1 MNKFKIFIAVISSSL
16 SVLNAQEIDAVKKTI
31 DAEQFEKAKSM
42 LKSIIAAKPTNGEAP
57 FLLGNIYLYQNYAD
71 SAKVA
76 YQIGLSAKE
85 FQHYNNIGMGQIDLD
100 NGNVAA
106 AQANFAL
113 ATKNIKKK
121 DLQEYVYIARAF
133 MASDKPDYKSAIA
146 ILEKAKLV
154 NFQDPQ
160 VLLALGDAYFGDKNQ
175 NDSYKAYRD
184 AFTADSNLIRAK
196 VKLGVLLKGAQV
208 FEKAV
213 ESYNGVLAT
222 NPNYGPVYREL
233 AETYYLWGNKDAKN
247 YKDYNKKALDFY
259 EKYMSLTDYSLTSR
273 MRHADF
279 LILAK
284 DYVALEKEATELQ
297 KIAGINPRIMR
308 YLGYASYQNGNTDL
322 AIKSLEEFLANPN
335 SKKIPRDAFVLGQ
348 AKMKKATGAD
358 GKIVDPVLFNEAV
371 GIFKTSIVDEP
382 KLAEEINEIGSSL
395 FKQKSYDQAAT
406 VFEIATGNKESRNY
420 AEDNIY
426 YGYCIYYGY
435 DKTKPNL
442 PALDRADAAFSV
454 AIESY
459 PTVPAYR
466 YFKAKIN
473 DLLEKDDVMAKSYQ
487 DYIDT
492 STAKGVDELAKNKTK
507 IIEAYNNMGAFYAFT
522 DKVKAKELWT
532 KALELD
538 PVNVYATESI
548 AALSGIKIAPTKTVL
563 PASTIVGPTTKKKS

>member
-1 MNKFKIFIAVISSSL
+1 M
-16 SVLNAQEIDAVKKTI
+16 
-31 DAEQFEKAKSM
+31 
-42 LKSIIAAKPTNGEAP
+42 
-57 FLLGNIYLYQNYAD
+57 
-71 SAKVA
+71 
-76 YQIGLSAKE
+76 
-85 FQHYNNIGMGQIDLD
+85 
-100 NGNVAA
+100 
-106 AQANFAL
+106 
-113 ATKNIKKK
+113 
-121 DLQEYVYIARAF
+121 
-133 MASDKPDYKSAIA
+133 
-146 ILEKAKLV
+146 
-154 NFQDPQ
+154 
-160 VLLALGDAYFGDKNQ
+160 
-175 NDSYKAYRD
+175 
-184 AFTADSNLIRAK
+184 
-196 VKLGVLLKGAQV
+196 
-208 FEKAV
+208 
-213 ESYNGVLAT
+213 AT

-247 YKDYNKKALDFY
+247 YKDYNKKALDYY

-284 DYVALEKEATELQ
+284 DYVALEKEANEMQ

-308 YLGYASYQNGNTDL
+308 YLGYAAYQNGNTDL

-335 SKKIPRDAFVLGQ
+335 SKKIPRDSFVLGQ

-358 GKIVDPVLFNEAV
+358 GKIVDVAKFNEAV
-371 GIFKTSIVDEP
+371 AIFKTAIIDEP

-406 VFEIATGNKESRNY
+406 VFEIATSNKDSKNY

-426 YGYCIYYGY
+426 YGYSIYYGY
-435 DKTKPNL
+435 DKTKPNIA
-442 PALDRADAAFSV
+442 ALDKADAAFTV

-473 DLLEKDDVMAKSYQ
+473 DLLEKDDIMAKSYQ
-487 DYIDT
+487 DYIDA
-492 STAKGVDELAKNKTK
+492 STAKGPEELTKNKTK

-538 PVNVYATESI
+538 PTNAYATESI
-548 AALSGIKIAPTKTVL
+548 AALSSIKVVQPKVVPPTKGE
-563 PASTIVGPTTKKKS
+563 PAPKKKN

>member
-1 MNKFKIFIAVISSSL
+1 MNKLKIFTVAFISSAAF
-16 SVLNAQEIDAVKKTI
+16 VNAQEISDVKKTI

-42 LKSIIAAKPTNGEAP
+42 LKSIMVSKPLNGEAP
-57 FLLGNIYLYQNYAD
+57 FLLGNIYLSQNYVD
-71 SAKVA
+71 SAKVS
-76 YQIGLSAKE
+76 YQKGLTTKE
-85 FQHYNNIGMGQIDLD
+85 FAHYNNIGMGQIDLD
-100 NGNVAA
+100 NNNATG

-113 ATKNIKKK
+113 ALKNIKKK

-133 MASDKPDYKSAIA
+133 MSSDKPDYKSAIA

-184 AFTADSNLIRAK
+184 AFTADPTLIRAK

-208 FEKAV
+208 FDKAV
-213 ESYNGVLAT
+213 ESYNGVVAT

-247 YKDYNKKALDFY
+247 YKDYNQKALGFY
-259 EKYMSLTDYSLTSR
+259 EKYMSLTDYSLISR

-284 DYVALEKEATELQ
+284 DYVALEKEANEMQ

-308 YLGYASYQNGNTDL
+308 YLGYASYQNGNTDV

-335 SKKIPRDAFVLGQ
+335 SKKIPRDSFVLGQ
-348 AKMKKATGAD
+348 AKMKKATGSD
-358 GKIVDPVLFNEAV
+358 GKIVDVAKFNEAV
-371 GIFKTSIVDEP
+371 AIFKTAIVDEP
-382 KLAEEINEIGSSL
+382 KLAEEINEIGASL

-406 VFEIATGNKESRNY
+406 VFEIATSNKDSKNY

-426 YGYCIYYGY
+426 YGYSVYYGY
-435 DKTKPNL
+435 DKTKPNIV
-442 PALDRADAAFSV
+442 ALDKADAAFTV

-473 DLLEKDDVMAKSYQ
+473 DLLEKDDIMAKSYQ

-492 STAKGVDELAKNKTK
+492 STAKGAEELAKNKTK

-532 KALELD
+532 KTLELD
-538 PVNVYATESI
+538 PANAYATESI
-548 AALSGIKIAPTKTVL
+548 AALSNIKIAPPKIVPPTKVE
-563 PASTIVGPTTKKKS
+563 PTPKKKN